1 MTTDQTTS
9 TVDLTVND
17 GKVLLTLPAEGKF
30 NADTLAAVNGALDR
44 VLDDAGATALIITGR
59 DKHFSQGLDLEYLG
73 RVEPDVAM
81 GFVNDCMRMIARL
94 LQFPLPT
101 VAAINGHAFGLG
113 FMIAVACD
121 YRVMR
126 SDRGFMCLP
135 EVDLGMT
142 LIPSMNALVTAT
154 LRGSL
159 LRDLLLAGR
168 RLGGSEAAERGLVD
182 HSCPLEELLAAA
194 SALPE
199 PMLGKPRETLAG
211 LKADLHR
218 PILAIIEAA

>member
-1 MTTDQTTS
+1 MTDKT
-9 TVDLTVND
+9 DLTLND
-17 GKVLLTLPAEGKF
+17 GKALLTLPAEGKF
-30 NADTLAAVNGALDR
+30 NADTLAAVNRALDD
-44 VLDDAGATALIITGR
+44 VLADDAATALVITGR

-81 GFVNDCMRMIARL
+81 DFVNDCMGMVGRL

-113 FMIAVACD
+113 FMVAVACD

-142 LIPSMNALVTAT
+142 LIPSMNALVTAKVQG
-154 LRGSL
+154 RL

-168 RLGGSEAAERGLVD
+168 RLGGNEAAERGLVD
-182 HSCPLEELLAAA
+182 HSCPLEELLTAA

-199 PMLGKPRETLAG
+199 PMLGKPRATLAG